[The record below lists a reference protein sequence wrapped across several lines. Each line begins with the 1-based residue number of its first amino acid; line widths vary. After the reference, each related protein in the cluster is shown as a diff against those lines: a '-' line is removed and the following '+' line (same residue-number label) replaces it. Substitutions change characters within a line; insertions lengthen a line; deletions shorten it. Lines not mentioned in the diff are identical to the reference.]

1 MALFLKSAF
10 DLDAGPISNLLPI
23 DRFSLCRMTA
33 MEWLNYHHLYYF
45 WVIARVG
52 SMAAATR
59 ELHLTQPTLSA
70 QLRLLEESFGDA
82 LFQRAGRRLILTE
95 AGRVAFQYADEIFSL
110 GRDLR
115 LAMQGKVGGALRL
128 HVGIADV
135 LPKLIAQQILLPVYQ
150 LPTPVRLVCHED
162 RQERLLADLALHELD
177 VVLTDAPLSHSV
189 KVRAFNHL
197 LGESA
202 VAIFGAP
209 ALARKYRARFPQ
221 SLADAPLLLPMEHTV
236 MRVSVEEWLSKHS
249 LHPRIVGE
257 FEDSALIKSFGQVG
271 IGLFAAPALMAEA
284 IRVQYSCELVGH
296 MDGVVE
302 RFYAISVER
311 RIKHP
316 AVAAVCEAA
325 RERLFAS

>member
-1 MALFLKSAF
+1 MA
-10 DLDAGPISNLLPI
+10 
-23 DRFSLCRMTA
+23 A
-33 MEWLNYHHLYYF
+33 MDWLNYHHLYYF

-162 RQERLLADLALHELD
+162 RQERLLASLALHELD
-177 VVLTDAPLSHSV
+177 VVLTDAPLSQSV

-209 ALARKYRARFPQ
+209 ALARKYRARFPH
-221 SLADAPLLLPMEHTV
+221 SLADAPLLLPMEHTA

-249 LHPRIVGE
+249 LGARIVGE
-257 FEDSALIKSFGQVG
+257 FEDSALIKSFGRVG

-284 IRVQYSCELVGH
+284 IRAQYECELVGH
-296 MDGVVE
+296 LDGVVE